1 MWWHVP
7 SNYLGMKPKK
17 KIQDFNRIRTHDLAI
32 PVRCSNQLSY
42 EATNVGSRSIKC
54 SYVPMSVTNVY
65 EINHIWELQKC
76 VHNCCDHSSF
86 DFISVVLIYDLFHIN
101 LSHYRCNLIIIR
113 INSKIIWAH
122 KLCIRLEILSI
133 MKTVKC
139 IPYQIIIPLE
149 RLLIQFVYD
158 VFQLFTHG
166 GQAWRKN
173 FWSSFLRAKITHV
186 VAIFNT
192 QQGVFTPFLSK

>member
-1 MWWHVP
+1 MT
-7 SNYLGMKPKK
+7 SFYYCYQTLQGFAFLCKLNLTEITNFKFERKNKMKCGISSKRRHRA
-17 KIQDFNRIRTHDLAI
+17 NGVLR
-32 PVRCSNQLSY
+32 
-42 EATNVGSRSIKC
+42 SRL
-54 SYVPMSVTNVY
+54 P
-65 EINHIWELQKC
+65 E
-76 VHNCCDHSSF
+76 
-86 DFISVVLIYDLFHIN
+86 FISVVLIYDLFHIN

-149 RLLIQFVYD
+149 RLLIQFVYN

-166 GQAWRKN
+166 GQDWRKN
-173 FWSSFLRAKITHV
+173 FWSSLLRAKITHV